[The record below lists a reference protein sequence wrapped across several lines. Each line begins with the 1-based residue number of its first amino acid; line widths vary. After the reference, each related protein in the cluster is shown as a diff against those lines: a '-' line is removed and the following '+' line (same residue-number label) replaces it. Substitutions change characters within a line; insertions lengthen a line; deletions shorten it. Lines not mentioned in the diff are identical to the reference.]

1 MWQAFGLYVPSWQS
15 NLGWSAAALAVA
27 FSVYQATSVLLSPLQ
42 ALLLNAIGP
51 KRAIRLGV
59 IAAGGGM
66 ASVAFISS
74 LPLFFV
80 AMVVIGLGF
89 SLCGGMSFSAIMVN
103 WFERRRARALALM
116 QVGRG
121 VGGLMVM
128 GVAASLEAFGWRTTM
143 LGSGLLF
150 LLAGSWVA
158 AAMRDTP
165 ESCGLRPDGDPPDTA
180 PGPGEVTLRAIDPGM
195 PIAASLRTAA
205 FWQINVANAL
215 LSTVVTALVAH
226 LAVHLREVG
235 FSLSFA
241 ATMVASVTF
250 ASTAGLLFAGV
261 IGDRVAKRFVTGL
274 AALGHAAAIATLALS
289 SAPGLVIAA
298 VVVHG
303 FAWGVRDPL
312 MVAMR
317 VDYFGRGAFVHVE
330 GIARVFV
337 GVGMVAGPVAIAFLR
352 ERGGD
357 FAGGFWLLAALG
369 VVAGAA
375 LATARAPRRG

>member
-1 MWQAFGLYVPSWQS
+1 
-15 NLGWSAAALAVA
+15 
-27 FSVYQATSVLLSPLQ
+27 
-42 ALLLNAIGP
+42 
-51 KRAIRLGV
+51 
-59 IAAGGGM
+59 
-66 ASVAFISS
+66 
-74 LPLFFV
+74 
-80 AMVVIGLGF
+80 VIGLGF
-89 SLCGGMSFSAIMVN
+89 SLCGGMSFSAILVN

-143 LGSGLLF
+143 FASGAIF

-165 ESCGLRPDGDPPDTA
+165 GSVGLRPDGDPPETA
-180 PGPGEVTLRAIDPGM
+180 PSTDDGARHAIHPGL
-195 PIAASLRTAA
+195 PIAASMRTAA
-205 FWQINVANAL
+205 FWQINAANAL
-215 LSTVVTALVAH
+215 LSLVVTALVAH

-235 FSLSFA
+235 YSLSFA

-250 ASTAGLLFAGV
+250 ASTAGLLVAGA
-261 IGDRVAKRFVTGL
+261 IGDRLPKRFVTAW
-274 AALGHAAAIATLALS
+274 AAFGHAAAVATLALS
-289 SAPGLVIAA
+289 IAPGWVIAA
-298 VVVHG
+298 VIVHG

-337 GVGMVAGPVAIAFLR
+337 GFGMVAGPVVIAFLR

-357 FAGGFWLLAALG
+357 FAGGFWLLAGLGIVAAAALG
-369 VVAGAA
+369 S
-375 LATARAPRRG
+375 ARPPRRN